1 MLELIKLP
9 VDFKQQLE
17 GPPLCCFFTQ
27 DSQSW
32 TVSLFC
38 LAAASASRSF
48 FTFSTAFRAALPPG
62 LASNFA

>member
-1 MLELIKLP
+1 MVELTIP
-9 VDFKQQLE
+9 SHDFKQQLN
-17 GPPLCCFFTQ
+17 GQPFCFLFTQ

-48 FTFSTAFRAALPPG
+48 FTLSTAFRAALPPG
-62 LASNFA
+62 LASNLA